1 MLLDVKDLK
10 VNYKKV
16 EAVKG
21 VSFSVEEGTL
31 VSIIGANGAG
41 KTTIMKTLS
50 GLLRGISGEIWFGGQ
65 RIDKTPVDQIV
76 KMGIAQVPAGRKLF
90 PQFSVLENLQA
101 GAYTIGSRNDVNSLL
116 EDVYQHFPRMK
127 ERLKQRAGSL
137 SGGEQQMLAIGRA
150 LMCRPKLLVMDE
162 PSLGLSPILVQ
173 EIGNIIKGMKEKGRT
188 ILLVEQNAN
197 LALKL
202 ADRHLCIGTGESSPG
217 GKVCRHHQQPDREES
232 LPWRH
237 GMLLRSYTFIFEEI
251 SYCFSK
257 LLGHGTIDINRPV
270 FNNSEFAFGN

>member
-1 MLLDVKDLK
+1 VLLDVKDLK

-50 GLLRGISGEIWFGGQ
+50 GLLRGVSGEIWFGGQ
-65 RIDKTPVDQIV
+65 RIDKTAVDQIV
-76 KMGIAQVPAGRKLF
+76 KLGIAQVPAGRKLF

-101 GAYTIGSRNDVNSLL
+101 GAYTIGSRSDVNSLL
-116 EDVYQHFPRMK
+116 EEVYLHFPRMK

-150 LMCRPKLLVMDE
+150 LMSKPKLLVMDE
-162 PSLGLSPILVQ
+162 PSLGLSPIMVQ
-173 EIGNIIKGMKEKGRT
+173 EIGSIIRSMKEKGRT

-202 ADRHLCIGTGESSPG
+202 ADQTYVLEL
-217 GKVCRHHQQPDREES
+217 GKVVLQGKSADIINNPIVKKA
-232 LPWRH
+232 
-237 GMLLRSYTFIFEEI
+237 Y
-251 SYCFSK
+251 
-257 LLGHGTIDINRPV
+257 LGATEC
-270 FNNSEFAFGN
+270 S

>member
-50 GLLRGISGEIWFGGQ
+50 GLLRGVSGEIWFGGQ
-65 RIDKTPVDQIV
+65 RIDKTAVDQIV
-76 KMGIAQVPAGRKLF
+76 KLGIAQVPAGRKLF

-101 GAYTIGSRNDVNSLL
+101 GAYTIGSRSDVNSLL
-116 EDVYQHFPRMK
+116 EEVYLHFPRMK

-150 LMCRPKLLVMDE
+150 LMSKPKLLVMDE
-162 PSLGLSPILVQ
+162 PSLGLSPIMVQ
-173 EIGNIIKGMKEKGRT
+173 EIGSIIRSMKEKGRT

-202 ADRHLCIGTGESSPG
+202 ADRTYVLEL
-217 GKVCRHHQQPDREES
+217 GKVVLEGKSADIINNPIVKKA
-232 LPWRH
+232 
-237 GMLLRSYTFIFEEI
+237 Y
-251 SYCFSK
+251 
-257 LLGHGTIDINRPV
+257 LGATGCD
-270 FNNSEFAFGN
+270 